1 MKDHGSGTY
10 PSMVTYRY
18 APTDGSMRTYPNT
31 VADRYRLRRFQAQ
44 IPLLSH
50 DRVTGT
56 SEDFSGRNEA
66 HVANRYWTRVK
77 KGNSKVDIGHAQ
89 EMGVEFKVKVSAM
102 LDYNLSVIRTEY
114 LLKQILSA
122 LYIRRTGLIIF

>member
-56 SEDFSGRNEA
+56 SEDFSGRTEA

-77 KGNSKVDIGHAQ
+77 KGNSKVHIGNAQ